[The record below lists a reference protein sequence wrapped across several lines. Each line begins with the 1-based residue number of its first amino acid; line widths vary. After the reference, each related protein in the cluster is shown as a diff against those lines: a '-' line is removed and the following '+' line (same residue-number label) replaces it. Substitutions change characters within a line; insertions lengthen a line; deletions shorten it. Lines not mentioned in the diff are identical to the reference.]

1 VTAQGPIRVVLAED
15 SLLVREGIRDIL
27 DRDDRIDLVGV
38 FGDAPSVLGSV
49 ERDPPDVVITDIR
62 MPPTMTAEG
71 IEIANQLRESHLEL
85 GVLVLSQ
92 YADAAYV
99 SSLFEHGSQGRGYL
113 LKDGIGDPDQL
124 VAAVTTI
131 AGGGSV
137 VDPRV
142 VESLVTARTRE
153 PSPLDELTSREL
165 EVLELVTAGK
175 SNKAI
180 AEQLVITKRAVE
192 HHISAIFTKLELGDE
207 AEVHRRVRAVLVYLS
222 AQPPKAPQQREY
234 H

>member
-1 VTAQGPIRVVLAED
+1 VATQIPIRVVLAED
-15 SLLVREGIRDIL
+15 SLIVREGIREIL
-27 DRDDRIDLVGV
+27 VRDERIDLIGV
-38 FGDAPSVLGSV
+38 FEDAPSVLGSV

-62 MPPTMTAEG
+62 MPPTMQAEG
-71 IEIANQLRESHLEL
+71 IDIANQLRESHAAL

-99 SSLFEHGSQGRGYL
+99 SSLFERGSQGRGYL

-142 VESLVTARTRE
+142 VESLVSARTRD
-153 PSPLDELTSREL
+153 PSPLDELTGREL

-180 AEQLVITKRAVE
+180 AEELVITKRAVE

-222 AQPPKAPQQREY
+222 AQSEKPRG

>member
-1 VTAQGPIRVVLAED
+1 VATPSPIRVVLAED
-15 SLLVREGIRDIL
+15 SLIVREGIREIL
-27 DRDDRIDLVGV
+27 DRDERVSLIGV

-62 MPPTMTAEG
+62 MPPTMTSEG
-71 IEIANQLRESHLEL
+71 IEIANRLRESHVDL

-131 AGGGSV
+131 ASGGSV

-142 VESLVTARTRE
+142 VESLVSERSRV
-153 PSPLDELTSREL
+153 PSPLDELTTREL

-180 AEQLVITKRAVE
+180 SEELVITKRAVE
-192 HHISAIFTKLELGDE
+192 HHISAIFTKLDLGDE

-222 AQPPKAPQQREY
+222 AQPPKQPQQREY

>member
-1 VTAQGPIRVVLAED
+1 MAATAPIRVVLAED
-15 SLLVREGIRDIL
+15 SLLVREGITEILERDE
-27 DRDDRIDLVGV
+27 RVDLVGV

-49 ERDPPDVVITDIR
+49 ERDQPDVVITDIR
-62 MPPTMTAEG
+62 MPPTMTSEG
-71 IEIANQLRESHLEL
+71 IEIANRLRESHAEL

-131 AGGGSV
+131 AAGGSV

-142 VESLVTARTRE
+142 VESLVSAHTRE
-153 PSPLDELTSREL
+153 SGPLDELTTREL

-180 AEQLVITKRAVE
+180 SEDLVITKRAVE
-192 HHISAIFTKLELGDE
+192 HHISAIFTKLDLGHE
-207 AEVHRRVRAVLVYLS
+207 AEVHRRVRAVLVYLA
-222 AQPPKAPQQREY
+222 AQPPKSPQQREY
-234 H
+234 R